1 MEVSPLTQQARPSS
15 FQPKIIGLYDDLF
28 KQEDEDLAYSDVFW
42 GEFFLLRP
50 DKAGLERRLDSL
62 TTDDLLHL
70 QVSGQKPKYPQAN
83 CTRSMKLNSCSYGRS
98 LK

>member
-28 KQEDEDLAYSDVFW
+28 KQDDDDLAYSDAFW

-50 DKAGLERRLDSL
+50 DKAGLEQRLDGL
-62 TTDDLLHL
+62 ITDDLLHL
-70 QVSGQKPKYPQAN
+70 QVSVLKTINILKLTTLQA
-83 CTRSMKLNSCSYGRS
+83 
-98 LK
+98 